1 MRRERPGEGERK
13 GERERGSR
21 RRRRSG
27 ISNTLINNARER
39 ASSSLRL
46 ERGTNIAGVGERY
59 INRRRGQRN
68 VYNAENLNSGICQPR
83 SRRAVQW
90 LICHN

>member
-1 MRRERPGEGERK
+1 MRRERQEQGRRRG
-13 GERERGSR
+13 GERERGGSR

-39 ASSSLRL
+39 ASSSLGL
-46 ERGTNIAGVGERY
+46 ERGTNIAGAGERY

-83 SRRAVQW
+83 SR
-90 LICHN
+90 